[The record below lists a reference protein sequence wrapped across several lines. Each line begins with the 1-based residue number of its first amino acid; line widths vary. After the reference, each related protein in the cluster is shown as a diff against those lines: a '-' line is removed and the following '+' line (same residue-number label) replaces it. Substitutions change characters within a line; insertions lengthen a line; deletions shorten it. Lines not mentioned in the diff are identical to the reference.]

1 MAGGNSFGV
10 VQDRPSLHEAAQLPR
25 LQHEA
30 VRLIIA
36 EMDLGGEQS
45 ARADT
50 FANLWEKIALQVEE
64 VANQVV
70 GAGLNQNRTGLKVR
84 HARFDGDTGPV

>member
-1 MAGGNSFGV
+1 VAGAHRFGV
-10 VQDRPSLHEAAQLPR
+10 VQDRPSLHEAAQFSR

-50 FANLWEKIALQVEE
+50 FANLRKKIALQVEE

-70 GAGLNQNRTGLKVR
+70 GAGFNRKRAGLKVR
-84 HARFDGDTGPV
+84 HTRFDGQTGLV

>member
-50 FANLWEKIALQVEE
+50 VANLWKKIALQVEE

-70 GAGLNQNRTGLKVR
+70 SAGFNRKRAGLKV
-84 HARFDGDTGPV
+84 HHTRFDGETGRV